1 MNGTSHKRSTSTDKI
16 LKFLFACV
24 KGNQIL
30 NEQVSANAMQIAQL
44 EEIVEEYQLKLDH
57 LGHCNSEL
65 NTQKINL
72 DMKLA
77 EMEAKCERYEFD
89 LKDLQM
95 LKNSK
100 VEIEKLQKRFK
111 ELEIDLQDKNE
122 LIEQLNQA
130 KEYLVENNSR
140 LLTHN
145 IKIQLFVESMGLD
158 LENLE
163 SNASVKEYE
172 FLRNQFKESQAEI
185 NELKAKNKEAVF
197 NANVLADKI
206 SSKERELNDL
216 QAKFQELHTELDA
229 FKERVFTDA
238 ASQWDENEVP
248 ETVEDR
254 QNKQSQEDFIK
265 QIQFNFSEL
274 QNEND
279 ELLNE
284 VSELKEK
291 LVGLEDLKRKYETL
305 KHELEE
311 NEVQQKVVDGLES
324 ETKAELQT
332 IQQNQDDFIK
342 QIQFNFNELQNEND
356 ELLNE
361 VSELKERL
369 AGLEAIRN
377 KYEALNQELEENK
390 KQLSSVEQ
398 NNAKLKAKL
407 KQYVK
412 QKKQTEPEKG
422 KFFEDVNSVKRSP
435 NKMCS

>member
-1 MNGTSHKRSTSTDKI
+1 
-16 LKFLFACV
+16 
-24 KGNQIL
+24 
-30 NEQVSANAMQIAQL
+30 
-44 EEIVEEYQLKLDH
+44 
-57 LGHCNSEL
+57 
-65 NTQKINL
+65 
-72 DMKLA
+72 
-77 EMEAKCERYEFD
+77 
-89 LKDLQM
+89 
-95 LKNSK
+95 
-100 VEIEKLQKRFK
+100 
-111 ELEIDLQDKNE
+111 
-122 LIEQLNQA
+122 
-130 KEYLVENNSR
+130 
-140 LLTHN
+140 
-145 IKIQLFVESMGLD
+145 
-158 LENLE
+158 
-163 SNASVKEYE
+163 
-172 FLRNQFKESQAEI
+172 
-185 NELKAKNKEAVF
+185 
-197 NANVLADKI
+197 
-206 SSKERELNDL
+206 LNDL

-229 FKERVFTDA
+229 FKERVFTDV

-291 LVGLEDLKRKYETL
+291 LTGLEDLKRKYETL

-311 NEVQQKVVDGLES
+311 SEVQQKVVDGLES

-369 AGLEAIRN
+369 AGLEAIRS